1 MLSRRAA
8 AATLFLALTLLLS
21 ASLFPLGTTAGPA
34 VPSPESFVDQ
44 ETPAPLA
51 PVLNLQWVRDL
62 PPLRPAWPDQPTLQ
76 YDVAYQP
83 VVAGKTLFLASSRA
97 DGVAAFD
104 AETGDALWRFFTDG
118 PVRFAPV
125 VWDDKVY
132 FASDDGWLYCVADA
146 GALVWKFRGG
156 PSDRKLLG
164 NGRLIST
171 WPARGA
177 PTVVPEPNG
186 EAVVYFAAGIWP
198 FMGVFLRALDARTGA
213 VHWTNDGDGSIYIKQ
228 PHGVDSFAGVAPQGR
243 LTAVG
248 DRLLVP
254 GGRSIPACYD
264 RHTGKLLHF
273 RLSDDSKIGGGA
285 TVVAGP
291 GFFVNGGSAFNLAT
305 GTYLASVG
313 DPAVLVDDVLYA
325 CTPTE
330 LRAYDVR
337 PAGRP
342 GWKPKPSAAVALP
355 GVEALTA
362 AGSRLYVGASG
373 RVFAVD
379 LPLPAGKPSPGRRR
393 SRADRSTSWPPT
405 AGCSCLRAK
414 DGSTASGR
422 RPATSRRTR

>member
-1 MLSRRAA
+1 M
-8 AATLFLALTLLLS
+8 
-21 ASLFPLGTTAGPA
+21 
-34 VPSPESFVDQ
+34 
-44 ETPAPLA
+44 
-51 PVLNLQWVRDL
+51 RDL

-132 FASDDGWLYCVADA
+132 FASDDGWLYCVAADD

-177 PTVVPEPNG
+177 PTVVPEPRDG
-186 EAVVYFAAGIWP
+186 EGASSTSRPGIWP
-198 FMGVFLRALDARTGA
+198 FMGVFLHALDARTGA
-213 VHWTNDGDGSIYIKQ
+213 VRWTNDGDGSIYIKQ
-228 PHGVDSFAGVAPQGR
+228 PHSVDSFAGVAPQGR
-243 LTAVG
+243 LVVVG

-273 RLSDDSKIGGGA
+273 RLADDSKIGGGA
-285 TVVAGP
+285 DVVAGP
-291 GFFVNGGSAFNLAT
+291 GFFVNGGGAFDLAT
-305 GTYLASVG
+305 GTYLGAVG
-313 DPAVLVDDVLYA
+313 DHAVLVGRRA
-325 CTPTE
+325 
-330 LRAYDVR
+330 LRLHADR
-337 PAGRP
+337 TARLRRGAGRP
-342 GWKPKPSAAVALP
+342 ARLEAASRRAAVAAARRRSADGG
-355 GVEALTA
+355 GVAPLRRRTSA
-362 AGSRLYVGASG
+362 ASSPSIC
-373 RVFAVD
+373 
-379 LPLPAGKPSPGRRR
+379 PLPAGKPHISWQAPIEGRPVHLLAADGRLFVSTREGRLYCFGAEAGDFQTHPLPNPRR
-393 SRADRSTSWPPT
+393 IT
-405 AGCSCLRAK
+405 G
-414 DGSTASGR
+414 GR
-422 RPATSRRTR
+422 